1 MKKKKFILLVK
12 LHVNIRAPSQVFKKL
27 DKKSVATE
35 YKIICITLNRVFSC
49 TIQGGR
55 TTNYLEGLS
64 TNYLEGLST
73 NYLEG
78 HRPTIRRTL
87 TNYLE
92 GRLTNYLERRTT
104 NHLEERTA
112 NYQEG

>member
-64 TNYLEGLST
+64 TNYLEG
-73 NYLEG
+73 

-87 TNYLE
+87 TNYQE